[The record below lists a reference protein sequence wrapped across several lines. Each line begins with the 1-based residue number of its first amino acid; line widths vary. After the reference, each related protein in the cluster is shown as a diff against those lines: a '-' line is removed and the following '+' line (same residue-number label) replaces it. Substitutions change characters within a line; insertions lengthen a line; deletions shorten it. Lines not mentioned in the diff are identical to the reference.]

1 MFYSLSYKLYDAFVC
16 NELQLWCNKFQNTSY
31 DLQNVFALYVAF
43 VMQWVLNCKL
53 WLVKCVC
60 ILCCIYYA
68 ICCICYAVNFIVQA
82 MNCKCIAY
90 DVIAFEMLTKV
101 NKKVTLR

>member
-1 MFYSLSYKLYDAFVC
+1 M
-16 NELQLWCNKFQNTSY
+16 CNKFKNKSY
-31 DLQNVFALYVAF
+31 SLHNVFAFYDVFIKQYVAF
-43 VMQWVLNCKL
+43 VMQWVLECKL

-60 ILCCIYYA
+60 ILCCIYCA
-68 ICCICYAVNFIVQA
+68 ICCICYAINFIVQA